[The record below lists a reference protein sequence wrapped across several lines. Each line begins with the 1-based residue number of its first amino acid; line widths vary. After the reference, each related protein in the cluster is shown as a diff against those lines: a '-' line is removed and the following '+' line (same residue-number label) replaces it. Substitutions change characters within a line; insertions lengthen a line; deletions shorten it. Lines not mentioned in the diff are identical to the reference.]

1 MHDASAEYLNLQN
14 KDPDPSEIA
23 RIPQPEIVVRERLP
37 EAPVPVSH
45 EHSSASP
52 AANLPGA
59 QPEETRAQRRR
70 RKRKE
75 REREEQVI
83 QAALEGKL
91 KSGRSEMVAP
101 QAGTGPSQAQPLPPK
116 EPGGHEVA
124 ALQAEAGPSRAQ
136 RSSPNLPSNERVS
149 LGSGATNSIMVT
161 TSPPPPVNDRISS
174 HRQGALAM
182 TAGLVTEGVG
192 CIPSDQSNT
201 SSFESCP

>member
-1 MHDASAEYLNLQN
+1 MHDASTEYLNLQN

-23 RIPQPEIVVRERLP
+23 RIPQPEIVVREKLP

-52 AANLPGA
+52 AANLPDA

-70 RKRKE
+70 RNRKRKE
-75 REREEQVI
+75 REREEQVT

-136 RSSPNLPSNERVS
+136 RSSPNFPSNERGS
-149 LGSGATNSIMVT
+149 LGSEASNSIMVT
-161 TSPPPPVNDRISS
+161 TSPPPPKRISS

-192 CIPSDQSNT
+192 CMPLDQSNT